1 MSLPQDTPKLLAKKN
16 GASLRGAKQSRHAD
30 MPGKTP
36 RHTAMPGNID
46 AWLST
51 TWWYWRGA
59 YTRSH
64 PELGRENPQR
74 RWYCILRCGRV
85 GRRQVFDTQTSSTP
99 SQHHHPTMSAARPRL
114 ERQPRHPSSL
124 RWSSP
129 SEAVKIDNRAAT
141 DPAPSQNHRGVEQP
155 GSSSGS

>member
-99 SQHHHPTMSAARPRL
+99 KR
-114 ERQPRHPSSL
+114 PRHPHNTTRQCPFSHL
-124 RWSSP
+124 LNAGWSSP